1 MMSEAGKEFLGVG
14 WAFPFAIG
22 VDTGKVELVSY
33 EEDINQAIHI
43 ILATRKGERVM
54 RPDFGCGIHDLP
66 FEAISTQ
73 LIVAVER
80 ETRDALRRY
89 EPRIEV
95 TLIRVDQGRVL
106 DGKLGIKVDYRVQA
120 TNQPGNYVYPFY
132 FREAG

>member
-1 MMSEAGKEFLGVG
+1 MTEAGKEFLGRG
-14 WAFPFAIG
+14 WAFPFTIG
-22 VDTGKVELVSY
+22 VDTGKVELVAY
-33 EEDINQAIHI
+33 EEDIKQAIHI

-73 LIVAVER
+73 LLAAIER
-80 ETRDALRRY
+80 EVREALRRC

-95 TLIRVDQGRVL
+95 TLIRVDQSRVL
-106 DGKLGIKVDYRVQA
+106 DGELRIDIDYRVQA

-132 FREAG
+132 FDEAG